1 MFHLSIYLLL
11 SFLGAAVVLTLMPGP
26 DNLFVLAQS
35 ISQNKRAGI
44 ATTFGLCTGIL
55 VHTLAAAVGI
65 TALVY
70 QSALAFMV
78 FKYAGAVYLL
88 YLAWQAFKEEG
99 GDLRVESK
107 QALEYKKLYKRG
119 VLMNV
124 LNPKVSLFFLAL
136 FPQFI
141 DHSKEAWDVP
151 YQMVGLGVLFLIQ
164 AFIIFTMI
172 SFFAEKVGNWLSK
185 VPQIGRRLN
194 VAKGVL
200 LGIIGISL
208 ALGEKS

>member
-1 MFHLSIYLLL
+1 MSIYLLL

-35 ISQNKRAGI
+35 ISQNKKAGI

-55 VHTLAAAVGI
+55 VHTLAAAIGI

-70 QSALAFMV
+70 QSGLAFMV
-78 FKYAGAVYLL
+78 VKYAGAVYLL

-141 DHSKEAWDVP
+141 DHSKGAWEVP

-164 AFIIFTMI
+164 AFIIFTTI
-172 SFFAEKVGNWLSK
+172 SFFAEKVGNWISK
-185 VPQIGRRLN
+185 IPQVGRRLN

>member
-1 MFHLSIYLLL
+1 M
-11 SFLGAAVVLTLMPGP
+11 LTLMPGP

-35 ISQNKRAGI
+35 MSQNKKAGI

-55 VHTLAAAVGI
+55 VHTLAAAIGI

-70 QSALAFMV
+70 QSALLFMIV
-78 FKYAGAVYLL
+78 KYAGAVYLL
-88 YLAWQAFKEEG
+88 YLAWQAFTEEG
-99 GDLRVESK
+99 GDLEVESK
-107 QALEYKKLYKRG
+107 QSLEYKKLYKRG

-141 DHSKEAWDVP
+141 DHSKGAWEVP

-164 AFIIFTMI
+164 AFIIFTTI
-172 SFFAEKVGNWLSK
+172 SFFAEKVGNWISK

-208 ALGEKS
+208 ALGDKS

>member
-1 MFHLSIYLLL
+1 MSIYLLL
-11 SFLGAAVVLTLMPGP
+11 SFLGAAVMLTLMPGP

-35 ISQNKRAGI
+35 MSQNKKAGI

-55 VHTLAAAVGI
+55 VHTLAAAIGI

-70 QSALAFMV
+70 QSALLFMIV
-78 FKYAGAVYLL
+78 KYAGAVYLL
-88 YLAWQAFKEEG
+88 YLAWQAFTEEG
-99 GDLRVESK
+99 GDLEVESK
-107 QALEYKKLYKRG
+107 QSLEYKKLYKRG

-141 DHSKEAWDVP
+141 DHSKGAWEVP

-164 AFIIFTMI
+164 AFIIFTTI
-172 SFFAEKVGNWLSK
+172 SFFAEKVGNWISK

-208 ALGEKS
+208 ALGDKS